1 MDRLTGTLTR
11 YGLQEQLRTSQ
22 GKWMAVALGDLDD
35 FKQVNDTYGHICGDY
50 VLATTARLMRE
61 TESALVCRWGGEEFL
76 ILMAD
81 LPQAEAER
89 KLATLAEKIRSYPF
103 SYDGHLIRVTMTFG
117 LTYGRIGADFEAVV
131 ELADQRMYQGK
142 RQGKDRIVF

>member
-1 MDRLTGTLTR
+1 MAISAAIMCWQRLPA
-11 YGLQEQLRTSQ
+11 EI
-22 GKWMAVALGDLDD
+22 GKRNRRLSPLGRRGVSDSD
-35 FKQVNDTYGHICGDY
+35 
-50 VLATTARLMRE
+50 
-61 TESALVCRWGGEEFL
+61 GGS
-76 ILMAD
+76 
-81 LPQAEAER
+81 PQAEAER

>member
-1 MDRLTGTLTR
+1 
-11 YGLQEQLRTSQ
+11 
-22 GKWMAVALGDLDD
+22 MAYRNSSEPVRGNGWLWLLGDLDD

-61 TESALVCRWGGEEFL
+61 TESALCLPLGRRGVSDSDGGS
-76 ILMAD
+76 A
-81 LPQAEAER
+81 AGGGR
-89 KLATLAEKIRSYPF
+89 EKTGNTGREIRSYPF

-117 LTYGRIGADFEAVV
+117 LTYGRIGEDFEAVV